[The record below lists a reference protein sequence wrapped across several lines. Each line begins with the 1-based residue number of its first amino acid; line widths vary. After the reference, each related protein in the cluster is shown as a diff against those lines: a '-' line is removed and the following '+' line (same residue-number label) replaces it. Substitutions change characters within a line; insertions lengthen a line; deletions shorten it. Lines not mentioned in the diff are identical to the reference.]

1 VRRALP
7 PPAVLLLLAAPVH
20 LGCFASSAPNSAA
33 AHPAG
38 TIQLI
43 SSSLGNHGLEPTAC
57 TSGERQL
64 FLGADFVDGQ
74 EGLTTRLIIDP
85 AGSAS
90 VRVFPATQPLEQGLV
105 FRRSDCSRFELS
117 LERTGWRIN
126 DIYDLRVSLEVACRS
141 TTGDSI
147 DGTLDVSHCH

>member
-1 VRRALP
+1 
-7 PPAVLLLLAAPVH
+7 VLLLLAAPAH
-20 LGCFASSAPNSAA
+20 LGCFASSALDSAA

-38 TIQLI
+38 TINLV
-43 SSSLGNHGLEPTAC
+43 SGSLGNHVLVPTVC
-57 TSGERQL
+57 TSGERQV

-74 EGLTTRLIIDP
+74 RGLTTRLIIDP
-85 AGSAS
+85 AGSTS
-90 VRVFPATQPLEQGLV
+90 VRVFVATQPLDQGLV

-141 TTGDSI
+141 TSGDSI
-147 DGTLDVSHCH
+147 DGKLDVSHCH